1 MKSHQEYLAEIAA
14 SGLTQEEIGT
24 RLGKTQSWVS
34 AAMRGV
40 YADLKWR
47 EGQAI
52 RALHA
57 EVSKSKAAA

>member
-14 SGLTQEEIGT
+14 SGLTQEEIGS

-40 YADLKWR
+40 YADLKWLD
-47 EGQAI
+47 GQAI
-52 RALHA
+52 RELHA
-57 EVSKSKAAA
+57 QVCRTEKAA